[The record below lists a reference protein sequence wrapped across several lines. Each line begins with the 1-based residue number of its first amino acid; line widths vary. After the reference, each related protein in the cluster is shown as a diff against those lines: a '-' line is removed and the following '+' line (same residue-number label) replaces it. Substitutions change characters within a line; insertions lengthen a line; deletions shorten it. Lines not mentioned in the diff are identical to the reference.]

1 MLATLSW
8 WGRLLTM
15 DHSRMCY
22 RVYKFRREHI
32 RENRISWCGVVKSQ
46 LQELKL
52 EQYWMSEDIGELS
65 SWRALIKSRIG
76 AHESRAWRER
86 LLEKPKLRLYRR
98 VKSDLAFEQYLL
110 DIPELKFRR
119 IFAMMRGGTNQLR
132 IETGRYVEE
141 EVHERTCFVCGSDA
155 VEDEGHVLIDCISYE
170 VLRRRMFQDICYRT
184 GDVYKLSQRRED
196 KDWLVGLLLGNGVTE
211 KGHRVIVKQ
220 AVARFFYRAM
230 RSRTQWLGDL

>member
-1 MLATLSW
+1 
-8 WGRLLTM
+8 
-15 DHSRMCY
+15 MCY

-52 EQYWMSEDIGELS
+52 EQYWLSEDIGELS

-98 VKSDLAFEQYLL
+98 VKSDLAFEEYLS

-141 EVHERTCFVCGSDA
+141 EVHERTWCA
-155 VEDEGHVLIDCISYE
+155 V
-170 VLRRRMFQDICYRT
+170 Q
-184 GDVYKLSQRRED
+184 
-196 KDWLVGLLLGNGVTE
+196 
-211 KGHRVIVKQ
+211 
-220 AVARFFYRAM
+220 
-230 RSRTQWLGDL
+230 TQWKMRGMS